1 MGGLGR
7 KNLGD
12 VPKCNLHFGR
22 LIMAIIP
29 PPSFWEFGTLM
40 DIFLERGGGGKN
52 VTYDLQGSNLHF
64 FGHPPSLKNTSFGT
78 AGGVPTYIVRG
89 TRGPPKNV
97 TYIFSRPPLI
107 LRVKGVGIPKPLLSP
122 GPFGPSDP
130 AIRCIGTASP
140 DASDPQWAQ

>member
-1 MGGLGR
+1 
-7 KNLGD
+7 
-12 VPKCNLHFGR
+12 
-22 LIMAIIP
+22 
-29 PPSFWEFGTLM
+29 M

-78 AGGVPTYIVRG
+78 AGVVPTYIFRG

-107 LRVKGVGIPKPLLSP
+107 LRVKGVGMLWAHWAPYKWPKINGFHWGYFTLLVGP
-122 GPFGPSDP
+122 GYNLPHL
-130 AIRCIGTASP
+130 
-140 DASDPQWAQ
+140 

>member
-1 MGGLGR
+1 
-7 KNLGD
+7 
-12 VPKCNLHFGR
+12 
-22 LIMAIIP
+22 MAIIP

-78 AGGVPTYIVRG
+78 AGGVPTYIFRG

-107 LRVKGVGIPKPLLSP
+107 LRVKGVGILRHQLEKIMLGP
-122 GPFGPSDP
+122 GKLPF
-130 AIRCIGTASP
+130 ILH
-140 DASDPQWAQ
+140 